1 MIGGN
6 IFKNWNKP
14 CYIASKLNTQAD
26 AYGNEINVYAEP
38 QPYSMNIQPAN
49 GDMATTVYGDK
60 IFKVYKAVVPYDYK
74 DLIKEGDI
82 AYLDGATPE
91 NEVEGTY
98 GSNGNY
104 VVDSVRPQ
112 NLATTIYFM
121 KLDK

>member
-6 IFKNWNKP
+6 IFRNWNKP
-14 CYIASKLNTQAD
+14 CYIASKLNTQID
-26 AYGNEINVYAEP
+26 AYGNEINVYNAAVE
-38 QPYSMNIQPAN
+38 YSMNIQPASGN
-49 GDMATTVYGDK
+49 METTLYGDR
-60 IFKVYKAVVPYDYK
+60 INRVYKAVVPYDYK

-91 NEVEGTY
+91 GEVEGTY

-121 KLDK
+121 KIDK